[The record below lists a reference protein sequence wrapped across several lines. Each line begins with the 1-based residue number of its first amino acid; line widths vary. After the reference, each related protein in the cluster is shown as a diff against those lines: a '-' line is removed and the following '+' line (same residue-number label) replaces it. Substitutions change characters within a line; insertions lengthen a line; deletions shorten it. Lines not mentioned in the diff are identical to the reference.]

1 MRFIS
6 TRGGSPPVPF
16 RTALFDGLAPDGGLY
31 VAGSPAVDRFR
42 ALTGASLIDVGQ
54 TIAAHVVGGD
64 LRARRRSIG
73 RLPTALDFPIPLV
86 PLGEG
91 LAVLELFHG
100 PTFAFKDVGARVMAQ
115 LMAAL
120 HDGDR
125 ALTILVATSGDTGSA
140 VAQAFAGLAGTRVV
154 VLFPFGKVTPVQE
167 AQFAT
172 IGGNVQAIGV
182 NGTFDDCQ
190 RLVKEA
196 FADPGLRSQAL
207 LTSANSINIGRLLPQ
222 TFYYAHT
229 ALTHDARADRV
240 LGAQRQF
247 RQSHGGSDGV
257 AARRADRAG
266 SSPRRRSTTSFP
278 RYLATGRYEPGP
290 SVPTLANAMDV
301 GHPSNV
307 ERLRALF
314 DDDLDRMRMMID
326 ASSHT
331 DVEVRQAIRRV
342 WEEFTL
348 RVRSAYRDW
357 LSGSSGPRG
366 RRLRTGCSWPP
377 RIRPSSAKRWN
388 RPSVAT
394 CRCRPLSPPLWP
406 GRGSS
411 SASRRRSRRFALYWS
426 NAVCYSLRRA
436 DPRPDA

>member
-1 MRFIS
+1 MRFVS
-6 TRGGSPPVPF
+6 TRGGSSPVPF
-16 RTALFDGLAPDGGLY
+16 RAALFDGLAPDGGLY
-31 VAGSPAVDRFR
+31 VADRLPSIDFR
-42 ALTGASLIDVGQ
+42 ALQDASLIDVGQ
-54 TIAAHVVGGD
+54 TIAAHFVGDD
-64 LRARRRSIG
+64 LDRMTLERAIG
-73 RLPTALDFPIPLV
+73 AALDFPIPLV
-86 PLGEG
+86 PLADG
-91 LAVLELFHG
+91 LGVLELFHG

-125 ALTILVATSGDTGSA
+125 PLTVMVATSGDTGSA

-172 IGGNVQAIGV
+172 IGGNVQAVGV
-182 NGTFDDCQ
+182 HGTFDDCQ

-196 FADPGLRSQAL
+196 FADASLRSQAL

-229 ALTHDARADRV
+229 ALARAGEPIVFSVPSGNFGNLTAGVMAWR
-240 LGAQRQF
+240 LGAPIARF
-247 RQSHGGSDGV
+247 V
-257 AARRADRAG
+257 AA
-266 SSPRRRSTTSFP
+266 TTVNDVFP

-290 SVPTLANAMDV
+290 SVATLANAMDV

-331 DVEVRQAIRRV
+331 DVDVRQAIRRIWDEFSYV
-342 WEEFTL
+342 SDPHTAIGYLGLQAAALPSAHGVFLATAHPAKFRETVEPVIGHDVPLPTALAEAVARPRLIEEIAPTL
-348 RVRSAYRDW
+348 TA
-357 LSGSSGPRG
+357 L
-366 RRLRTGCSWPP
+366 
-377 RIRPSSAKRWN
+377 
-388 RPSVAT
+388 
-394 CRCRPLSPPLWP
+394 RPLLI
-406 GRGSS
+406 
-411 SASRRRSRRFALYWS
+411 
-426 NAVCYSLRRA
+426 
-436 DPRPDA
+436 

>member
-1 MRFIS
+1 MRFVS

-16 RTALFDGLAPDGGLY
+16 RTALFGSLAPDGGLY
-31 VAGSPAVDRFR
+31 VADHLPPIDLR
-42 ALTGASLIDVGQ
+42 ALTDASLIEVGQ
-54 TIAAHVVGGD
+54 TIAALVVGGD
-64 LRARRRSIG
+64 LERVTLDRAIA
-73 RLPTALDFPIPLV
+73 TALDFPIPLV

-91 LAVLELFHG
+91 MAVLELFHG

-120 HDGDR
+120 HDADR

-172 IGGNVQAIGV
+172 IGGNVHAVGV

-190 RLVKEA
+190 RLVKAA

-229 ALTHDARADRV
+229 ALTHGREPIVFSVPSGNFGNLTAGVMAWR
-240 LGAQRQF
+240 LGAPIARF
-247 RQSHGGSDGV
+247 V
-257 AARRADRAG
+257 AA
-266 SSPRRRSTTSFP
+266 TTVNDVFP
-278 RYLATGRYEPGP
+278 RYLSTGRYEPGP

-314 DDDLDRMRMMID
+314 DDDLDRMRLMIH

-331 DVEVRQAIRRV
+331 DLEVRQAIRHV
-342 WEEFTL
+342 WEEFNYVCDPHTAIGYLGLQAHAPAPAHRVFLATAHPAKFRETVAPAIGRDVPLPAELAAAVARPRLVERIAPTL
-348 RVRSAYRDW
+348 EA
-357 LSGSSGPRG
+357 L
-366 RRLRTGCSWPP
+366 
-377 RIRPSSAKRWN
+377 
-388 RPSVAT
+388 
-394 CRCRPLSPPLWP
+394 RPLL
-406 GRGSS
+406 
-411 SASRRRSRRFALYWS
+411 
-426 NAVCYSLRRA
+426 V
-436 DPRPDA
+436 